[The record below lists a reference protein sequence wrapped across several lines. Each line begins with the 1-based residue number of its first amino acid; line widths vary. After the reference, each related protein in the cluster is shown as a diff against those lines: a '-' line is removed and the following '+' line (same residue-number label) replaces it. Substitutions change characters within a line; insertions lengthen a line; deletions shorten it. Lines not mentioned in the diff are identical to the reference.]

1 MFPEI
6 QETSLLFFTRKPC
19 IFLIWAEKSLC
30 HMTQGRFF
38 LGFSDFK
45 KGERIIDTLC
55 ISYGISITHRLEK
68 SLYIV

>member
-1 MFPEI
+1 MVSGDSGNFSP
-6 QETSLLFFTRKPC
+6 FFIYKPC

-55 ISYGISITHRLEK
+55 ISYGISITHRL
-68 SLYIV
+68 